1 MVRSVK
7 VALVLAVIAFKVTEW
22 WMATPEMVGALGG
35 TGRRIVPPVPD
46 PPSVRPYFWGQ
57 STAHA
62 CPQGIDHNDS
72 IFSHPNKHAPPQP
85 APNGLPLPK
94 DPALCPLCKQPRAN
108 PAISPAGIAYCYRCL
123 LAHVRE
129 AGAFCPVTLEACTEE
144 QVRRVYLS

>member
-1 MVRSVK
+1 MARSLK
-7 VALVLAVIAFKVTEW
+7 VALVLAVVAFKVTEW

-35 TGRRIVPPVPD
+35 GPGRRIVPPVPD
-46 PPSVRPYFWGQ
+46 PPS
-57 STAHA
+57 
-62 CPQGIDHNDS
+62 
-72 IFSHPNKHAPPQP
+72 P

-94 DPALCPLCKQPRAN
+94 DPSLCPLCKQPRAN

-129 AGAFCPVTLEACTEE
+129 AGAFCPVTLQACTEE